1 MSQENVEAVRRAY
14 QHFNRTHAPAYELF
28 DPNVEWHTA
37 ADLPDTGT
45 HRGHS
50 GVAGLFSAWA
60 GSFDDFRA
68 DVEELVDAGDHVVV
82 WCTLRG
88 RVRDAE
94 RWSNCQRRTSGSS
107 AEQRWSKSA
116 NTGLEGRPSKPWGC
130 GSRRCCQ
137 RTPAFTIT

>member
-1 MSQENVEAVRRAY
+1 MSQEDVEIVRRAY
-14 QHFNRTHAPAYELF
+14 EHFNRTHAPAYELF

-50 GVAGLFSAWA
+50 GVAALFSAWA

-88 RVRDAE
+88 RVRDSGAMVE
-94 RWSNCQRRTSGSS
+94 LPEAHVWKFRGANVVEVREYRTRGE
-107 AEQRWSKSA
+107 ALEA
-116 NTGLEGRPSKPWGC
+116 AGLRG
-130 GSRRCCQ
+130 
-137 RTPAFTIT
+137 